1 MVDDFSIVAPAL
13 AAGALILLSH
23 VPLGMRVLAR
33 GIVFID
39 LAIAQLAG
47 LGAMLAA
54 ASGIDIAFAH
64 EIGAATLALGGA
76 LLLTFTER
84 RWPERQEALIGVTFV
99 LAASLGM
106 LLLAGEPHADEQLR
120 EVLAGQIL
128 WLGWY
133 DVIVIAIASL
143 GIGVLAWL
151 GRRSAGLGFYILFA
165 LAVTLSVRY
174 VGVFLVFASLI
185 VPALVANGSARRIRL
200 AYATGFAAYAAGL
213 LLSIYT
219 DLPAA
224 PLIIVAMCALALL
237 SAAHALR
244 RRA

>member
-1 MVDDFSIVAPAL
+1 MPAL

-33 GIVFID
+33 GIMFID

-54 ASGIDIAFAH
+54 ASGIDLAFAH
-64 EIGAATLALGGA
+64 ELGAATLALAGA
-76 LLLTFTER
+76 LVLTFTER
-84 RWPERQEALIGVTFV
+84 RWPQRQEALIGVAFV

-106 LLLAGEPHADEQLR
+106 LLLAGQPHADEQLR

-128 WLGWY
+128 WLGWR
-133 DVIVIAIASL
+133 DAGVIAVATL
-143 GIGVLAWL
+143 ALGVLAWL
-151 GRRSAGLGFYILFA
+151 GRRSGGLGFYVLFA

-174 VGVFLVFASLI
+174 IGVFLVFASLI
-185 VPALVANGSARRIRL
+185 IPALVANGSTRRAGL
-200 AYATGFAAYAAGL
+200 AYLTGFAAYAVGL
-213 LLSIYT
+213 ILSVYT

-224 PLIIVAMCALALL
+224 PLIIVTMCALALL

>member
-1 MVDDFSIVAPAL
+1 MPAL

-54 ASGIDIAFAH
+54 ASGIDIAFAN
-64 EIGAATLALGGA
+64 EIGAAALALAGA
-76 LLLTFTER
+76 LILTFTER
-84 RWPERQEALIGVTFV
+84 RWPQRQEALIGVAFV
-99 LAASLGM
+99 LAASLSM
-106 LLLAGEPHADEQLR
+106 LLLAGEPHADEELR

-128 WLGWY
+128 WLGWR
-133 DVIVIAIASL
+133 DVGVIAVATL
-143 GIGVLAWL
+143 AIGALAWL
-151 GRRSAGLGFYILFA
+151 SRRGGGLGFYILFA

-185 VPALVANGSARRIRL
+185 VPALVANGSSRRIGL
-200 AYATGFAAYAAGL
+200 AYLIGLAAYAAGL
-213 LLSIYT
+213 ALSIYT